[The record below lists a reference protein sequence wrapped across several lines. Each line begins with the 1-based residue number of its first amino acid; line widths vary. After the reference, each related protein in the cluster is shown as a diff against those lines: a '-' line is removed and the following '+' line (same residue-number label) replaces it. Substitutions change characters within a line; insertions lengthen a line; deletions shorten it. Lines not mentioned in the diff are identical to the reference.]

1 MRPDFP
7 TRLPK
12 HPLNTALLDYLR
24 EQGSPPSGPDDW
36 TLGEW
41 QLHTHPD
48 LMYRL
53 KDLGLG
59 VPLSAAY
66 GVPLLAYKG
75 VAAALAMGTS
85 ALLLRL
91 PKAPADLEEARWPF
105 PELTRH
111 GWRAVD
117 AWQSDLRSIEGDHRL
132 LLAVEQALLHTRDL
146 MSQAVLPLSTTKS
159 VPTTDE
165 ASSEAR

>member
-1 MRPDFP
+1 MRPDLP

-12 HPLNTALLDYLR
+12 HPLNTALLDHLR

-59 VPLSAAY
+59 VPLNAAY

-75 VAAALAMGTS
+75 VAAAVAMGTDT
-85 ALLLRL
+85 LLLRL
-91 PKAPADLEEARWPF
+91 PSVPDGLEADTPVPA
-105 PELTRH
+105 LTRH
-111 GWRAVD
+111 GWRAVN
-117 AWQSDLRSIEGDHRL
+117 AWQPRLRSIDGDHRL

-146 MSQAVLPLSTTKS
+146 IS
-159 VPTTDE
+159 
-165 ASSEAR
+165 